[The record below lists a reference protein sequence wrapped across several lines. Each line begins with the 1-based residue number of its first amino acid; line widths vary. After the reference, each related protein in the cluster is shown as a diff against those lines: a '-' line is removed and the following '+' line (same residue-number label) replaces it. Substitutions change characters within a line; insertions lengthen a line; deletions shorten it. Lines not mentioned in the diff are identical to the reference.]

1 MCLGKLW
8 YMHCPDNKAAVVK
21 VLLAQLQL
29 LRDGCRE
36 AEEMEAEGGRGE
48 DWGEVEGGVSGLC
61 EDVRGVQL
69 GGGGEECEGPREW
82 TDREKQL
89 VVPYI
94 QLVKVTTKI
103 YLPYCL
109 LHHLPFSLL
118 LPLPFSL
125 LLSLSLSL
133 SVMW

>member
-1 MCLGKLW
+1 
-8 YMHCPDNKAAVVK
+8 
-21 VLLAQLQL
+21 
-29 LRDGCRE
+29 
-36 AEEMEAEGGRGE
+36 MEAEGGRGE

-109 LHHLPFSLL
+109 LHHLPFPLTPSPFLPPPLSL
-118 LPLPFSL
+118 P
-125 LLSLSLSL
+125 LSLSYVVSWLVRCAVS
-133 SVMW
+133 